1 MVGLEFTGATSSVKA
16 RILRVEDASGSD
28 PLTLYVQYTDTN
40 DKCISGGSEPVRF
53 SAGETINSGGKHFT
67 VQSTNTV
74 ANPATGQGT
83 ILHVSGGDF
92 FVRGHFVFASQ
103 QSLVI
108 SKYTSTGTA
117 TVGFTI
123 AESIVTSS
131 EDTSLF
137 DNQGAT
143 PNTASPG
150 ADRYRIRLTLAK
162 QSKHFCN

>member
-28 PLTLYVQYTDTN
+28 PLTFYVQYTDTN
-40 DKCISGGSEPVRF
+40 DGASAGSEPVRF
-53 SAGETINSGGKHFT
+53 SAGETINSGGNAFT

-117 TVGFTI
+117 L
-123 AESIVTSS
+123 
-131 EDTSLF
+131 SL
-137 DNQGAT
+137 
-143 PNTASPG
+143 
-150 ADRYRIRLTLAK
+150 I
-162 QSKHFCN
+162 HI